1 MPLLL
6 ALLQLPPAPADAA
19 NGAAA
24 GGSLLS
30 PNTGLMVWTL
40 LIFGLVWFILSR
52 FAFPRITE
60 AVRKREQALQDA
72 IDAAQRDRE
81 ESSRLLD
88 EQRRA
93 IAQARDEAQK
103 IVAQGR
109 AAGDQVR
116 TKMLEETHA
125 EQAEM
130 LDRARREI
138 GAERDRAI
146 AELRRE
152 AVDLAIAGASRVI
165 ERNLDDQTN
174 RQLVDSYLSSI
185 PTNRIA
191 PQAGTKA
198 SA

>member
-1 MPLLL
+1 MHFLLV
-6 ALLQLPPAPADAA
+6 LLQEPPTPADAA
-19 NGAAA
+19 SGATGA
-24 GGSLLS
+24 GSLLS
-30 PNTGLMVWTL
+30 PNTGLMIWTL

-60 AVRKREQALQDA
+60 AVRAREQALQDA

-81 ESSRLLD
+81 EATHIL
-88 EQRRA
+88 EQHRRE
-93 IAQARDEAQK
+93 IAQARDEAQR
-103 IVAQGR
+103 IIAEGR
-109 AAGDQVR
+109 TAGEQVR
-116 TKMLEETHA
+116 ERMLADTQK
-125 EQAEM
+125 EQQEL

-174 RQLVDSYLSSI
+174 RQLVEGFLASL
-185 PTNRIA
+185 PTA
-191 PQAGTKA
+191 PKAGV
-198 SA
+198 

>member
-1 MPLLL
+1 MPVE
-6 ALLQLPPAPADAA
+6 
-19 NGAAA
+19 GASGATGA
-24 GGSLLS
+24 GSLLS
-30 PNTGLMVWTL
+30 PNTGVMVWTL
-40 LIFGLVWFILSR
+40 LIFLLVWFILAK

-60 AVRKREQALQDA
+60 AVRAREQALQEA

-81 ESSRLLD
+81 EATRLLD
-88 EQRRA
+88 EQRQA
-93 IAQARDEAQK
+93 IAKARDEAQR
-103 IVAQGR
+103 IIAEGR

-116 TKMLEETHA
+116 TKMLDDTHA
-125 EQAEM
+125 EQAEL

-146 AELRRE
+146 ADLRRE

-185 PTNRIA
+185 PTSRIA
-191 PQAGTKA
+191 PKAGSKA
-198 SA
+198 SV